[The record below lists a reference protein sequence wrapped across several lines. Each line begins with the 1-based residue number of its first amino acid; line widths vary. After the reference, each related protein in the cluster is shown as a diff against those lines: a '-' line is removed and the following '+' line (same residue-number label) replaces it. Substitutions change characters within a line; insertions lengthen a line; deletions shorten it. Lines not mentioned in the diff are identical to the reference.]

1 VNIVKMRN
9 SNHNTEVHLCRI
21 TGDGLKIVNP
31 LEGVTGILGWSTLT
45 DTALVLEPGTPLPA

>member
-1 VNIVKMRN
+1 MRN